1 MRKTVIVLLTVI
13 ILTAVGGYFG
23 YQYYQSIA
31 PTSELSASGIIEAA
45 EVTISSQLSGTIKA
59 IKTNEGDSIK
69 QGEQLAIIDA
79 PLMKAQKQQ
88 AEAGII
94 TANADIKQVENGSDA
109 EKEAAQAELK
119 QAQAQLDAAN
129 IQLDYTRVKSP
140 IKGTVISIPINKGEN
155 VIPGTPIAVIA
166 DLSELSVDIYISE
179 KQIGK
184 VKLGR
189 KVTVEVDSYPK
200 TKFSGKIIKIANKPE
215 FTPANIETKEQ
226 RVKLVYAVTVRLAHS
241 GDKLK
246 PGMPADISFKPIR

>member
-1 MRKTVIVLLTVI
+1 MWKTVIVLLTVI

-94 TANADIKQVENGSDA
+94 TANADIKQVENGSRS
-109 EKEAAQAELK
+109 EERRVGKEC
-119 QAQAQLDAAN
+119 
-129 IQLDYTRVKSP
+129 RSRWSP
-140 IKGTVISIPINKGEN
+140 
-155 VIPGTPIAVIA
+155 
-166 DLSELSVDIYISE
+166 Y
-179 KQIGK
+179 
-184 VKLGR
+184 
-189 KVTVEVDSYPK
+189 
-200 TKFSGKIIKIANKPE
+200 
-215 FTPANIETKEQ
+215 
-226 RVKLVYAVTVRLAHS
+226 H
-241 GDKLK
+241 
-246 PGMPADISFKPIR
+246 